1 MCGIENVGR
10 QPKNGRAESRRWRF
24 TTTWLK
30 SNGKWT
36 VIASHHSTFPAT
48 APGGTP
54 LAKNDAEK
62 RILDT
67 AFATPRFANVPLAD
81 ARLLRVLAEAIGAK
95 QIVEL
100 GTSTGYSGLWFC
112 DALRATGG
120 KLTTFEIDPGRAA
133 TAHEQFRRAGV
144 DDLVVQ
150 VVGDAHKTL
159 GALKGPV
166 DLVFIDAE
174 KPGYPDYLRQVLP
187 LVRPGGIILAHNMR
201 WPDPSQE
208 YVKAV
213 TTDPDLETIFVNMDD
228 QGIGVTLKKR

>member
-1 MCGIENVGR
+1 M
-10 QPKNGRAESRRWRF
+10 
-24 TTTWLK
+24 
-30 SNGKWT
+30 
-36 VIASHHSTFPAT
+36 
-48 APGGTP
+48 
-54 LAKNDAEK
+54 
-62 RILDT
+62 
-67 AFATPRFANVPLAD
+67 
-81 ARLLRVLAEAIGAK
+81 
-95 QIVEL
+95 
-100 GTSTGYSGLWFC
+100 WFC